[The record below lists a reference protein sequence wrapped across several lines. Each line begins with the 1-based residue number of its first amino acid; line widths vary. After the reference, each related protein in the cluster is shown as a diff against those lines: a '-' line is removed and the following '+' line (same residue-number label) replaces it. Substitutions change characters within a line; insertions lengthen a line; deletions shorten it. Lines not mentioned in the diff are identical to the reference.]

1 MRNAKNI
8 LIAPLNWGLGH
19 AARCI
24 PIIKNL
30 QAQGHHIIIA
40 SDGMALEL
48 LKKEINDAIFE
59 KLPAYNITY
68 SKRPWFNK
76 WHLLMQATRLKKIVK
91 QEQLKTRQLI
101 DKHQIDVLISDNR
114 FGVYDPRVQSIYIT
128 HQLRV
133 LSGWSS
139 FISTYLHQQI
149 YQKFHEIW
157 IPDFAGQTNL
167 SGRLGHVANSSL
179 NLKYIGP
186 LSRIKIK
193 KTTLK
198 YDVLAILSGPEPQR
212 SLLEKKLIEQLAVLP
227 VKSAIVQ
234 GKIDKKT
241 NIKNYGNIDIY
252 NYVNASALE
261 YLINSSDKIIAR
273 SGYTSIMDLISMQK
287 PVLWIPTPG
296 QDEQKYLARHIHQ
309 KFGYQYTTQA
319 KISLD
324 IDLLDNLPATN
335 FSLFS
340 KKPVKLI

>member
-1 MRNAKNI
+1 M
-8 LIAPLNWGLGH
+8 
-19 AARCI
+19 
-24 PIIKNL
+24 
-30 QAQGHHIIIA
+30 
-40 SDGMALEL
+40 
-48 LKKEINDAIFE
+48 
-59 KLPAYNITY
+59 
-68 SKRPWFNK
+68 
-76 WHLLMQATRLKKIVK
+76 
-91 QEQLKTRQLI
+91 
-101 DKHQIDVLISDNR
+101 
-114 FGVYDPRVQSIYIT
+114 
-128 HQLRV
+128 
-133 LSGWSS
+133 
-139 FISTYLHQQI
+139 
-149 YQKFHEIW
+149 
-157 IPDFAGQTNL
+157 
-167 SGRLGHVANSSL
+167 
-179 NLKYIGP
+179 
-186 LSRIKIK
+186 KIK